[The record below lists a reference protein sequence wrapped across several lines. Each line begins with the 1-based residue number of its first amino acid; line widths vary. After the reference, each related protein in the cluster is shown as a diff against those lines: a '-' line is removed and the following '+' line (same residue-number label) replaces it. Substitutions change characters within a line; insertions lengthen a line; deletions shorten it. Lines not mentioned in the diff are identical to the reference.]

1 MAQVNETRRGTLHRP
16 VETFLGKAILKGF
29 FFFFFFLQR
38 PTSTKKNGCICP
50 AHGPSNAIHSLH
62 LLKISALNV

>member
-29 FFFFFFLQR
+29 FFFFSSRDPRARKRTDASARLMVLR
-38 PTSTKKNGCICP
+38 MRSIACI
-50 AHGPSNAIHSLH
+50 SSRYLR
-62 LLKISALNV
+62 

>member
-29 FFFFFFLQR
+29 FFFFFPPETHEHEKER
-38 PTSTKKNGCICP
+38 M
-50 AHGPSNAIHSLH
+50 H
-62 LLKISALNV
+62 LPGSWSFECDP